1 MHMHYLWYWMG
12 IKREKTR
19 GVLFTQSRQKY
30 SFVRERED
38 LDVKRP
44 SLLKGKEG
52 RKCTH
57 YSAIAD
63 YNVQMELRR
72 KKRKRMIW
80 M

>member
-44 SLLKGKEG
+44 SLSEEEG
-52 RKCTH
+52 
-57 YSAIAD
+57 Y
-63 YNVQMELRR
+63 
-72 KKRKRMIW
+72 
-80 M
+80 